1 MRRYVMKRNLL
12 LCSVVASAAVLV
24 SGSTALAG
32 DSWIGTWK
40 LNVAKSKYSP
50 GPGPRSLTLKFEATP
65 DGIKLTSDGVD
76 GEGKDMHGAYT
87 SKWDGEDVPW
97 TGNPNADTASPKR
110 IDANT
115 YENVWKKGGK
125 VTVTAKTVVSGD
137 GKTLTTTQTGTN
149 AKGEAVNNTAV
160 YDRQ

>member
-1 MRRYVMKRNLL
+1 MKKSLF
-12 LCSVVASAAVLV
+12 LCSVAAGAAMLISA
-24 SGSTALAG
+24 STALAG

-50 GPGPRSLTLKFEATP
+50 GPGPQSLTLKFEATP

-76 GEGKDMHGAYT
+76 GEGKAMHGAYT
-87 SKWDGEDVPW
+87 SKWDGQDVPW

-110 IDANT
+110 SDANS
-115 YENVWKKGGK
+115 YENLWKKGGK
-125 VTVTAKTVVSGD
+125 VVITSKAIVSGD

-149 AKGEAVNNTAV
+149 AKGQPLNVTAV
-160 YDRQ
+160 YDKQ